1 MANPTTSTKL
11 WTTEDKDLTLLLKQ
25 YYRAM
30 AAEEAYLRFFGGS
43 TTEGI
48 DPTFTYDHWKDVIQT
63 KTEQNGYTGTKPS
76 DAGSYENNARPE
88 GGVSDAAQAKS
99 AIDLSNFAKNRNE
112 FRKVGVLSGVD
123 PEYFETFAVRVEPN
137 GIWEELVAKEG
148 SAIDNYRR
156 DDLGYDTGVL
166 MPGGST
172 QPIPALQFRA
182 DDASATKTLT
192 GKTRQNRRVH
202 SLFMFQPFVVQS
214 LLNRTYAPATS
225 TTARAYDSTS
235 PALKIAKKNMFSC
248 RALAT
253 ALQNSDGRYID
264 EWQVAIDFYDNA
276 INILSNPSALASDP
290 PNGMKYTITDQVWY
304 AYETSN
310 STAALEGWVSGL
322 IGDLPVG
329 WDPLMGA
336 LMLSL
341 DTPFGEAGALRSG
354 AEWEKLVKDERNAIL
369 NFFNVKEVK
378 STPLPD
384 APEFDNFDQIVTD
397 KEVSEEFKAEVA
409 AARQNL
415 SPRDMQCY
423 LLENI
428 RSITNQ
434 RAPGGKYAPNYKNVK
449 TINTDGQPALLTNY
463 LRHGKNTADID
474 TILDLC
480 PDVYAVMQPYIRIF
494 RVDYDEKGNVLQIPV
509 KKGSKNKVDAEA
521 ELIIPNFLNKK
532 DVASIL
538 LGTRGRAAGSGLKSF
553 SWSLDGTQPAEVD
566 NNIKATIQ
574 IYFKSVS
581 DFFNGVSQAGAV
593 DANGFPQPNFLDLI
607 VNSPSIRK
615 NKDGTTTPV
624 LTKILHREYKG
635 ANFRIKA
642 RVGWARPDPH
652 ALHHALKHRGG
663 TLTDAG
669 KLADLIEDTQT
680 TLFLQCVRH
689 NLDFRQDGTVQ
700 MDISY
705 VAGLAGVLSS
715 PQANI
720 LAPPTESILYSLS
733 QVDEELDET
742 ADQQNLTPRQ
752 AERKKELLEERK
764 KINQQ
769 DRLIK
774 YKKLLGGL
782 FSSTDSKVYQLPV
795 DINDML
801 RRPWSDLS
809 DSERAQRAKRKQ
821 GEAKNFLMTSP
832 QQLNLTLLNAVGDS
846 LSAGGEDN
854 GAAAFSEAEQKRYQ
868 EIQNR
873 STQFKFVPFMFL
885 GDLLDNVIEQT
896 TINNKGEKLN
906 FTTFL
911 SDTDLIDPLM
921 ALQLVGE
928 PASMD
933 VDLRDLG
940 ILEKLRASDPLVFRD
955 ANGIVFSVNIGD
967 IPISVDAFQ
976 VWFKDNVIKKDI
988 DKFYLLYF
996 IKKLCADLIVKA
1008 FQSDCF
1014 GEDLRMNQ
1022 RFDAHPVSY
1031 VSNSTAIQQPL
1042 SAHQFGQKLQ
1052 IKTSTPT
1059 SKTHNAI
1066 VVLPT
1071 DSRPGNLIGDYDKD
1085 KAQGIHHHHI
1095 GAPCGLLK
1103 KISFSRM
1110 DQEYLREA
1118 NIEKEGALGPEQL
1131 RELYSVTIEMVGNSL
1146 YENGMYIY
1154 ISPTLMDAHKKS
1166 LDYLGLHGYYLITSV
1181 ASKVTSAGFTT
1192 TIQALHQAVDFTGNS
1207 ALIPEFYD
1215 LPAEPPL
1222 PGGDPFAPPK
1232 TRADMPLL
1240 PRAQQE
1246 SIDNASLPDLRAE
1259 QMRLRQ
1265 QGDLSPSDQVY
1276 LESVEQQIA
1285 SREEHAPLTEKEK
1298 ADRVVE
1304 KALAKDRE
1312 AARKD

>member
-11 WTTEDKDLTLLLKQ
+11 WTYEKLDFQTLLGQ
-25 YYRAM
+25 YYRAF
-30 AAEEAYLRFFGGS
+30 AAEEAYNRFFGETQDAIDPEFTYERWS
-43 TTEGI
+43 EDIKEKTKTNHYVPVDAQPTDSIRIEGI
-48 DPTFTYDHWKDVIQT
+48 ADR
-63 KTEQNGYTGTKPS
+63 G
-76 DAGSYENNARPE
+76 
-88 GGVSDAAQAKS
+88 QAKA
-99 AIDLSNFAKNRNE
+99 AIDGANFSKNRNE
-112 FRKVGVLSGVD
+112 FRKVGILTGID
-123 PEYFETFAVRVEPN
+123 PEAFPSFEVRVSPN

-148 SAIDNYRR
+148 STQENIAR
-156 DDLGYDTGVL
+156 DDIMYNTGVSYEKVVV
-166 MPGGST
+166 GGSGKST
-172 QPIPALQFRA
+172 ERYTALAYQ
-182 DDASATKTLT
+182 DYVNIVGTPSATWPPKYL
-192 GKTRQNRRVH
+192 
-202 SLFMFQPFVVQS
+202 SFSQPLMVQY
-214 LLNRTYAPATS
+214 LVNRTYDGTNKTYQSTKFEYQLAQLLVGDVLTLVTAEKSANSDDSANRGYDYSLEFLQRFATQVNNPSGLGKLPTALIDNIDKSNFRHTLLPAIVLYASDVPEVISATDSFITQLIGSLPAT
-225 TTARAYDSTS
+225 YDPTLRGLMVLE
-235 PALKIAKKNMFSC
+235 PKFLDDGKLFEGPTWEKI
-248 RALAT
+248 
-253 ALQNSDGRYID
+253 
-264 EWQVAIDFYDNA
+264 VAEERDA
-276 INILSNPSALASDP
+276 ILS
-290 PNGMKYTITDQVWY
+290 
-304 AYETSN
+304 
-310 STAALEGWVSGL
+310 
-322 IGDLPVG
+322 
-329 WDPLMGA
+329 
-336 LMLSL
+336 
-341 DTPFGEAGALRSG
+341 
-354 AEWEKLVKDERNAIL
+354 
-369 NFFNVKEVK
+369 FFNVKDNPA
-378 STPLPD
+378 PLSD
-384 APEFDNFDQIVTD
+384 APEFDNFDQILTD
-397 KEVSEEFKAEVA
+397 KEVGEDFEKEVI

-449 TINTDGQPALLTNY
+449 TISTGGQPALLTNY

-574 IYFKSVS
+574 IYFQSVS

-680 TLFLQCVRH
+680 TLFLQCIRH

-733 QVDEELDET
+733 QVDEELEET

-801 RRPWSDLS
+801 RQPWSQLS
-809 DSERAQRAKRKQ
+809 DAQRAQRAKRKQ
-821 GEAKNFLMTSP
+821 GEAKNFLMTNP

-933 VDLRDLG
+933 VDLRDIG

-976 VWFKDNVIKKDI
+976 VWFKDNVIKKDM

-1031 VSNSTAIQQPL
+1031 VSDSTAIQQPL
-1042 SAHQFGQKLQ
+1042 SARQFGQNLQ

-1071 DSRPGNLIGDYDKD
+1071 DSRPGNLSGNYDKD
-1085 KAQGIHHHHI
+1085 KAEGIHHHHI

-1110 DQEYLREA
+1110 DQEYLRQA

-1131 RELYSVTIEMVGNSL
+1131 RELYNVTIEMVGNSL

-1154 ISPTLMDAHKKS
+1154 ISPTLMDAHKMS

-1222 PGGDPFAPPK
+1222 PGHDPTAAPPVYEPGSVGAAAQEAEDIEALQK
-1232 TRADMPLL
+1232 EHDIRIAKLDGRADSSKMSEDEYKAELL
-1240 PRAQQE
+1240 AL
-1246 SIDNASLPDLRAE
+1246 NKAHAE
-1259 QMRLRQ
+1259 LLEKKFP
-1265 QGDLSPSDQVY
+1265 GSDAAKFAA
-1276 LESVEQQIA
+1276 LEA
-1285 SREEHAPLTEKEK
+1285 RE
-1298 ADRVVE
+1298 
-1304 KALAKDRE
+1304 
-1312 AARKD
+1312 